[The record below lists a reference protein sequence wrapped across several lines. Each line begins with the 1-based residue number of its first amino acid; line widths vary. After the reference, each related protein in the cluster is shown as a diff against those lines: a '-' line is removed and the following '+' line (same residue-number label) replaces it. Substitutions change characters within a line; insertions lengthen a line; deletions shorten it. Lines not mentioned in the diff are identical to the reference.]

1 MRGCPPSG
9 SGSSS
14 GKRHKITN
22 GNIDTYNVDNA
33 DPKIIYQIREMQ
45 DREKNASLGNELV
58 NIVEQAGGDLRKA
71 YAMVDNVKTTKA
83 NKNKLR
89 NQIMAYYSY

>member
-1 MRGCPPSG
+1 
-9 SGSSS
+9 
-14 GKRHKITN
+14 
-22 GNIDTYNVDNA
+22 
-33 DPKIIYQIREMQ
+33 MQ
-45 DREKNASLGNELV
+45 DREKNLDLGNELV
-58 NIVEQAGGDLRKA
+58 NIVEQAGGDYGKA